1 MLRLFRELR
10 RGSTKVLILS
20 QLDREPMYGYQIVKA
35 IRDQSG
41 SYFDL
46 SEGSLYP
53 ALHSLEKKGLVQSDW
68 QNVEGRSRKYYSLT
82 PEGEDFLRKALKE
95 WELFSTNLGELIGLE
110 RKAAGAE

>member
-20 QLDREPMYGYQIVKA
+20 QLGREPMYGYQIVKA
-35 IRDQSG
+35 IRDKSS

-53 ALHSLEKKGLVQSDW
+53 ALHSLEKQKLIRGDW
-68 QNVEGRSRKYYSLT
+68 RDVEGRSRKYYTLT
-82 PEGEDFLRKALKE
+82 PEGKKFLREALKE
-95 WELFSTNLGELIGLE
+95 WELFSTNLWDLVGPE
-110 RKAAGAE
+110 RKQAGAR